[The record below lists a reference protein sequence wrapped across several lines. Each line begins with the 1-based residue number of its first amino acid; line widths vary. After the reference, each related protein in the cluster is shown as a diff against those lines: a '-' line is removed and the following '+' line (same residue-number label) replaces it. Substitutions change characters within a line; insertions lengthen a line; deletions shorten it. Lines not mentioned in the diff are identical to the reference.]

1 MAFRHL
7 LDLSYWFSV
16 FTPPFRTTA
25 FIIAVTVFAVCF
37 LAGIAL
43 RVVPRKK
50 QLPPPLVKILVRASR
65 PLFFFSILGALLV
78 WFRQVGAAVISVRAL
93 LLLIFLITVAW
104 LTVILRGAF
113 KRYGKELAALEQQR
127 AYKSY
132 LPKRK

>member
-1 MAFRHL
+1 MQFAHFVQ
-7 LDLSYWFSV
+7 LSYWFSV
-16 FTPPFRTTA
+16 FTPPFRPGA
-25 FIIAVTVFAVCF
+25 FIALVVMLGVCF

-50 QLPPPLVKILVRASR
+50 QMPAPLVRIFARASR
-65 PLFFFSILGALLV
+65 PLFFFSILGTLLV
-78 WFRQVGAAVISVRAL
+78 WFRQIGAAILSVRAL

-104 LTVILRGAF
+104 LAVILRGSCG
-113 KRYGKELAALEQQR
+113 RYRSDLATLEKQR